1 MPACSRDASSNTE
14 LYRYVCDVAV
24 LYQSAFHWRND
35 ILNKFPEVVFVTRS
49 AMNLHY
55 A

>member
-1 MPACSRDASSNTE
+1 MVFLHAE
-14 LYRYVCDVAV
+14 LYRYDREVAV
-24 LYQSAFHWRND
+24 LDQCAFHWRND
-35 ILNKFPEVVFVTRS
+35 ILNKLPEVVFVTRS